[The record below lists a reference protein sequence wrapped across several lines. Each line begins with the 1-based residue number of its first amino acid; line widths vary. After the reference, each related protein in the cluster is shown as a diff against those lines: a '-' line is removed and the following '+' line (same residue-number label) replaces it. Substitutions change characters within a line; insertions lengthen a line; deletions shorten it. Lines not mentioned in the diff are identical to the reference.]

1 MQGLEQFGVQGIP
14 ALPQLRVPTHPG
26 RVLQVDADFIAY
38 QTAYEAAGEVKSL
51 QQVQDACM
59 LLLQNY
65 MDALGAESCNVH
77 VTPKESTKGG
87 RAVSA
92 VLKPYQGNRKDR
104 TAPRWLDDARKFLG
118 TLDCADSSGRAMR
131 GFAWLDREADD
142 GIAYMH
148 CAVKD
153 PDCSVVVSGDKDL
166 RMLPGL
172 YCNPLRSLSM
182 QRISAEGGFALD
194 EKKKLTGTGMWW
206 FICQMLTGDTAD
218 NISGLPAACGDWATV
233 VTGKPGGKSRP
244 VGPVAAYA
252 LLTHLKERWEQ
263 HRECPLRG
271 VLQMYRTYGDT
282 HGFTQYDTGE
292 PVSAEVAFVSECR
305 LLWMRRDTAADK
317 NDWLRHV
324 RFFEEM
330 AKNAQEQVG
339 TWGSYQ
345 YTARTDQ
352 PDP

>member
-14 ALPQLRVPTHPG
+14 ALPQLRMPTHPG

-38 QTAYEAAGEVKSL
+38 QTAYEAAGEVKSF

-77 VTPKESTKGG
+77 VTPSDSTKGD
-87 RAVSA
+87 RAALA

-118 TLDCADSSGRAMR
+118 TLDCADSSGRALR
-131 GFAWLDREADD
+131 GFAWYDREADD

-148 CAVKD
+148 CATED
-153 PDCSVVVSGDKDL
+153 PECSVVVSGDKDL

-172 YCNPLRSLSM
+172 YCNPLHNLTL
-182 QRISAEGGFALD
+182 QGTTAAGGFALD
-194 EKKKLTGTGMWW
+194 RAKKKLVGTGIWW
-206 FICQMLTGDTAD
+206 FICQLLTGDAVD

-252 LLTHLKERWEQ
+252 LLLHLKDRWDQ

-271 VLQMYRTYGDT
+271 VLQMYRAYGDL
-282 HGFTQYDTGE
+282 HGFTRHDTGE
-292 PVSAEVAFVSECR
+292 AVSAEVAFISECQ
-305 LLWMRRDTAADK
+305 LLWMRRGKTAHRG
-317 NDWLRHV
+317 DWLRYAG
-324 RFFEEM
+324 FFEEL
-330 AKNAQEQVG
+330 AKNAQE
-339 TWGSYQ
+339 
-345 YTARTDQ
+345 
-352 PDP
+352 